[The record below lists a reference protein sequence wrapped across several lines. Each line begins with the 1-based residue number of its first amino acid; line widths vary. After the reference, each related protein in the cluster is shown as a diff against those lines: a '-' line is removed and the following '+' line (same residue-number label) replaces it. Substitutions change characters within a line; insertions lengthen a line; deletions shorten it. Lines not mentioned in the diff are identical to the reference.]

1 MTKME
6 KHPSSKPSEHKLFK
20 NPAQPPTNS
29 SNHIQQR
36 VPPLSYTRQP
46 IDSTIPVVDKI
57 TDDLYKI
64 IIPHLTDMVVFTIQ
78 VLPKAT
84 TTMSSAIFQK
94 SKAHPGSHLLET
106 RHPIYGPTGK
116 TCAIMIT
123 SRYYHPQVTDLP
135 NPTLY
140 TNTKVFFEKNA
151 LSQTHPYEKNVFS
164 QIYQKIPLSELT
176 ATHAVDVP
184 LLEDKVLSNLPS
196 KNKYTREAALT
207 ATQDIDLQYSP
218 TLKTE
223 PAMTSTL
230 SQTSSRSL
238 NPNQDSK
245 RKCTK
250 NNTTIS

>member
-1 MTKME
+1 
-6 KHPSSKPSEHKLFK
+6 
-20 NPAQPPTNS
+20 
-29 SNHIQQR
+29 
-36 VPPLSYTRQP
+36 
-46 IDSTIPVVDKI
+46 
-57 TDDLYKI
+57 
-64 IIPHLTDMVVFTIQ
+64 
-78 VLPKAT
+78 
-84 TTMSSAIFQK
+84 
-94 SKAHPGSHLLET
+94 
-106 RHPIYGPTGK
+106 
-116 TCAIMIT
+116 MIT

-140 TNTKVFFEKNA
+140 ANTKIFF
-151 LSQTHPYEKNVFS
+151 EKNVFS

-184 LLEDKVLSNLPS
+184 LLQDKVLSNLPS
-196 KNKYTREAALT
+196 KHKYTREAALT

-218 TLKTE
+218 ILKPE

>member
-1 MTKME
+1 
-6 KHPSSKPSEHKLFK
+6 
-20 NPAQPPTNS
+20 
-29 SNHIQQR
+29 
-36 VPPLSYTRQP
+36 
-46 IDSTIPVVDKI
+46 
-57 TDDLYKI
+57 
-64 IIPHLTDMVVFTIQ
+64 MVVFTIQ

-140 TNTKVFFEKNA
+140 TNTKVFFEKN
-151 LSQTHPYEKNVFS
+151 VFS
-164 QIYQKIPLSELT
+164 QTYQKIPLSELT

-218 TLKTE
+218 ILKTE

-230 SQTSSRSL
+230 SQKSSRSL

>member
-6 KHPSSKPSEHKLFK
+6 EHSSPKPSEHKLFK
-20 NPAQPPTNS
+20 IPAQPQTNS
-29 SNHIQQR
+29 SNNIQQR

-64 IIPHLTDMVVFTIQ
+64 IIPHVTDMVVFTIQ
-78 VLPKAT
+78 VLPKPT
-84 TTMSSAIFQK
+84 TIMSMAIFQK
-94 SKAHPGSHLLET
+94 SRAHPGSHLLET

-116 TCAIMIT
+116 TCATMIT
-123 SRYYHPQVTDLP
+123 SRYYHPQVTDLSH
-135 NPTLY
+135 PTLY
-140 TNTKVFFEKNA
+140 TNTKVFYEKNA
-151 LSQTHPYEKNVFS
+151 FSQT
-164 QIYQKIPLSELT
+164 YQKIPLSELT

-196 KNKYTREAALT
+196 KNRYTREAALT

-218 TLKTE
+218 MFKPK
-223 PAMTSTL
+223 PAITSTL
-230 SQTSSRSL
+230 SQTPSRFL